1 MAHVLSPSQ
10 TAALFDI
17 LTHYDTYAQIREFRR
32 PGSLANYGPPFTAQ
46 PANPSSSPALQ
57 ALVSKFLLNLPG
69 LNNLPEK
76 WWTVQCQE
84 IIESLERANLSE
96 SYDKGVIG
104 SRKTLATAI
113 SALIEYPVRGTF
125 AGFPKIRERDPNY
138 DLTNADHLQRAFRDF
153 LNDCVYG
160 SILDDMVQKTAETD
174 NLDDHPQ
181 LTKAVHEFVLVNIA
195 SFMHYT
201 LILSPKGQYLLKL
214 VDNAN
219 KLVPYMVLRQTLKIG
234 NVATMINAMVKVG
247 LAKMSVSSVTN
258 WIGLTQSQD
267 EGTNLMQTIIS
278 TVLNWDIRDLESRAA
293 KLERERAKPGKEQLH
308 ALKDYVHRPQEE
320 QDRIRKESLTQSIS
334 IVTAILKD
342 TRSPSTELTDVHHKQ
357 ALEYLS
363 IHLSIRDRKQLIQC
377 LCKSSPDH
385 LTLSVREVVDAYE
398 PVIRRMHK
406 AIDLSSTLSDFENFL
421 KDLIKLARI
430 HTDKSNKAIV
440 PTVGDFVRLLRK
452 HQRSCHIFLH
462 QCAKNDKELTDWY
475 LDWAK
480 KAALQF
486 RQESSGDD
494 SDVFKHGKGGAG
506 NLTSS
511 LHALF
516 ASLPQETQY
525 RILPILDSHSEYL
538 DKMHEQSAARLTN
551 VLKSPPSKNPA
562 IAKIFSSNHSN
573 HSSRPSSRTSS
584 PAPPLDRNEGHAT
597 PSTTTPTSGSF
608 PTMVSES
615 DMSREIK
622 ENPTPEVSSN
632 PGPGSFLARWQA
644 LLDATPITPLSQQ
657 GSPKAASSPEV
668 VEASA
673 TDVDGSKLVNFKN
686 KEARGEKIRVEDQ
699 QPLLGS
705 IGKEDDVGIS
715 QGARKRQKQ
724 LKIVIDA
731 MGDEFR
737 QLLAK
742 EACYW

>member
-1 MAHVLSPSQ
+1 MTGVLSPSQ

-32 PGSLANYGPPFTAQ
+32 PGSLSNYGPPFTAQ
-46 PANPSSSPALQ
+46 QDSPSSSPALQ

-125 AGFPKIRERDPNY
+125 AGFPEIRDRDSNY
-138 DLTNADHLQRAFRDF
+138 DVTKADDLRRAFRDF

-160 SILDDMVQKTAETD
+160 GILDEMVQKTAETD
-174 NLDDHPQ
+174 NLEDHPQ

-247 LAKMSVSSVTN
+247 LAKMSVTSVTN

-278 TVLNWDIRDLESRAA
+278 TVLNWDIRDLESRAT
-293 KLERERAKPGKEQLH
+293 KLERERAKLGKEQLH
-308 ALKDYVHRPQEE
+308 ALKDYAHQPQEE
-320 QDRIRKESLTQSIS
+320 QDRIRKESQTQSIS

-342 TRSPSTELTDVHHKQ
+342 VKSASTELTEVHHKQ

-385 LTLSVREVVDAYE
+385 LTMSVREVVDAYE

-406 AIDLSSTLSDFENFL
+406 AIDLSSTLSDFESFL

-440 PTVGDFVRLLRK
+440 PTVGDFVQLLRK
-452 HQRSCHIFLH
+452 HQRSCHVFMH
-462 QCAKNDKELTDWY
+462 QCAKNDKELTGWY
-475 LDWAK
+475 LEWAK
-480 KAALQF
+480 NAASQF
-486 RQESSGDD
+486 KQEPGGDTH
-494 SDVFKHGKGGAG
+494 DVVKHGKGGAG
-506 NLTSS
+506 NLTASLHDLFSS
-511 LHALF
+511 L
-516 ASLPQETQY
+516 PKETQS
-525 RILPILDSHSEYL
+525 RILPILDSHSGYL
-538 DKMHEQSAARLTN
+538 DKMHDQSTARLAN

-584 PAPPLDRNEGHAT
+584 PAPPLDRGEGNAT
-597 PSTTTPTSGSF
+597 PSSTPTSASF
-608 PTMVSES
+608 PTSVSES
-615 DMSREIK
+615 ETSREIK

-644 LLDATPITPLSQQ
+644 LLDATPITPLSQH
-657 GSPKAASSPEV
+657 GSLKAASSPEV
-668 VEASA
+668 IQASA
-673 TDVDGSKLVNFKN
+673 TDVDGSRLVHFRN

-699 QPLLGS
+699 QPFGHN
-705 IGKEDDVGIS
+705 GKEDEVGI
-715 QGARKRQKQ
+715 GNEARKKQKE
-724 LKIVIDA
+724 LRIVIDA
-731 MGDEFR
+731 MGDGFR
-737 QLLAK
+737 ELLAK
-742 EACYW
+742 KGCYW